1 MNSTKIVKS
10 QEESEKDR
18 YIVDPEDTNY
28 DMTILGRLRRSIY
41 GGVGVGVGVGDCF
54 ILDAMILMADGTEKK
69 IIDVQLGEYVF
80 NHDKTSCNKVVFIE
94 TAPGSKWG
102 FLYTP
107 TDKFEP
113 FATINHPLY
122 INGVLS
128 SVDPKS
134 VTETYPWLGK
144 IEKLHATKI
153 VESDKNITVYNLWLE
168 GDSTYIVNGF
178 GTTSIAGDGGFIRK
192 AFEQNLLSYDE
203 ALELFNDL
211 GDFSSKHR
219 NFLRGL
225 YILGQIIG
233 RLNSKYINKF
243 LVSRFKNRTK
253 NPRLGIY
260 VVVSIVGF
268 INKIFTRK

>member
-1 MNSTKIVKS
+1 MNDTTIVKS

-18 YIVDPEDTNY
+18 YMVDLDNVNY
-28 DMTILGRLRRSIY
+28 DMTILGHRQHSIF
-41 GGVGVGVGVGDCF
+41 GGVGVGGGGDCF
-54 ILDAMILMADGTEKK
+54 TSDSIVSMADGTEKK

-80 NHDKTSCNKVVFIE
+80 NHDKTSSNKVVFIE
-94 TAPGSKWG
+94 KMQSSRWG

-128 SVDPKS
+128 SVDPDSKI
-134 VTETYPWLGK
+134 YPWLGK
-144 IEKLHATKI
+144 MEKLHATK
-153 VESDKNITVYNLWLE
+153 VVKSDKNSSVYNLWLE
-168 GDSTYIVNGF
+168 GDSTYIINGF

-192 AFEQNLLSYDE
+192 AFEQKLLSYDE
-203 ALELFNDL
+203 ASELFNDL
-211 GDFSSKHR
+211 CEFSSTRK
-219 NFLRGL
+219 NFLQGF

-233 RLNSKYINKF
+233 KLNSKYINKF
-243 LVSRFKNRTK
+243 LISRLKNRTK

-260 VVVSIVGF
+260 VVVSTVGF